1 MLQHSSPA
9 PKVCRHASDNPFVM
23 PHPVAVLFLHGIGR
37 TDPGYSQPMQH
48 DLVRAFASHVR
59 DIPSN
64 PGSQIVFEEG
74 NWSEALQ
81 GSEDKLWSR
90 LVTTGPED
98 GEAELRYASLRH
110 FMVDFA
116 ADAIA
121 YQPTHSDRSAYDA
134 VHLRVADSLA
144 RLAKKAGSHAPLCV
158 IAHSL
163 GTVIASNYF
172 YDLAK
177 PRGSF
182 LDPSVRARIGSTPL
196 ERGKTLAL
204 IYTLGSPIALWSL
217 RYPGFGV
224 PLRFPSRALAR
235 SHPAIEASW
244 VNIYD
249 PDDVI
254 GYPLRSL
261 NAAYARSVTEDR
273 PVEVGS
279 WLTGWNPLSH
289 TAYWSNR
296 SLANKIGADLARM
309 WRQGSALTVLPRA
322 RRKTDVLQEAIL

>member
-1 MLQHSSPA
+1 
-9 PKVCRHASDNPFVM
+9 M
-23 PHPVAVLFLHGIGR
+23 PHPVAILFLHGIGR
-37 TDPGYSQPMQH
+37 TDPGYSQEMQY
-48 DLVRAFASHVR
+48 DLVRAFASFVR
-59 DIPSN
+59 DVPSN
-64 PGSQIVFEEG
+64 PASQIVFEEL
-74 NWSEALQ
+74 NWSDALQ

-90 LVTTGPED
+90 MAAGEPASGETG
-98 GEAELRYASLRH
+98 GGAQLRYTSLRH

-134 VHLRVADSLA
+134 VHIRVADSLR
-144 RLAKKAGSHAPLCV
+144 RLAKKAGARAPLCV

-177 PRGSF
+177 ARGSF
-182 LDPSVRARIGSTPL
+182 IDPSVRARVGSTPI
-196 ERGKTLAL
+196 ERGQTLAL
-204 IYTLGSPIALWSL
+204 FYTMGSPIALWSL

-224 PLRFPSRALAR
+224 PLRFPPRALAR
-235 SHPAIEASW
+235 SHPAIEPRW
-244 VNIYD
+244 VNVYD

-261 NAAYARSVTEDR
+261 NPRYAKSVTEDR

-296 SLANKIGADLARM
+296 PLASAIGADLARL
-309 WRQGSALTVLPRA
+309 WRQASAVSALPRTRPEPA
-322 RRKTDVLQEAIL
+322 LLQKAL

>member
-1 MLQHSSPA
+1 
-9 PKVCRHASDNPFVM
+9 M

-37 TDPGYSQPMQH
+37 TDPGYSMEMQH
-48 DLVRAFASHVR
+48 DLVRAFASLVR
-59 DIPSN
+59 DVPSN
-64 PGSQIVFEEG
+64 PASQVVFEEL
-74 NWSEALQ
+74 NWSDALQ

-90 LVTTGPED
+90 MAEGGPENGPTGPKAGPTEPA
-98 GEAELRYASLRH
+98 GGALLRYASLRH

-144 RLAKKAGSHAPLCV
+144 RLARKAGPHAPLCV

-177 PRGSF
+177 PGESF
-182 LDPSVRARIGSTPL
+182 LDPSVRARIGTTPL
-196 ERGKTLAL
+196 ERGRTLAL
-204 IYTLGSPIALWSL
+204 FYTMGSPIALWSL

-224 PLRFPSRALAR
+224 PLRFPPRALVR
-235 SHPAIEASW
+235 VHPAIEPRW
-244 VNIYD
+244 VNVYD

-261 NAAYARSVTEDR
+261 NPRYAACVTEDR

-296 SLANKIGADLARM
+296 SLANSFGSDLARL
-309 WRQGSALTVLPRA
+309 WRQASAVSVLPRK
-322 RRKTDVLQEAIL
+322 RPKPILLQSTPA